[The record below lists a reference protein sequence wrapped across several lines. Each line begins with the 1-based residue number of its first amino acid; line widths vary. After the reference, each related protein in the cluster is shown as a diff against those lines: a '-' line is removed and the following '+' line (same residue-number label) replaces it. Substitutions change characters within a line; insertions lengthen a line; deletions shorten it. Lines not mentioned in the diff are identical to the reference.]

1 VFSGKSIEQL
11 EAEYEGKQYGHL
23 KVDLAEIMEN
33 FLTDF
38 QSKVNVYLDDPAQLD
53 KILAVG
59 AAKARDIAQETVS
72 RVYSKVGLLQPSAE
86 A

>member
-1 VFSGKSIEQL
+1 
-11 EAEYEGKQYGHL
+11 
-23 KVDLAEIMEN
+23 
-33 FLTDF
+33 
-38 QSKVNVYLDDPAQLD
+38 VNVYLDDPAQLD